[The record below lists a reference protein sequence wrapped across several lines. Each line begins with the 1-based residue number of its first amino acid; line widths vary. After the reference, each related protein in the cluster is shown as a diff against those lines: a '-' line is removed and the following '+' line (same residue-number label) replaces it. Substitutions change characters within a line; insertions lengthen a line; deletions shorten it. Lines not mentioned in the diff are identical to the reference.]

1 MARISEIH
9 YSDAVEANTGTSEFV
24 EVALGAGE
32 DPNDF
37 LISLYEADGSVGL
50 QVSLND
56 PLISTFID
64 EDSGE
69 QVFVISSDDF
79 NYSLSDATSGDADNF
94 EAVAL
99 TNTDTDETLDF
110 YDIGGGGNVVASDG
124 AAAGETSET
133 VSGVDESNDESVQFN
148 NPNPDTQRNREL
160 SEGES
165 SNCFTPKTLI
175 MTPDGERAAGDLKVG
190 DLVLTVDRGAQPIRY
205 VYRRSFRAIG
215 AARPVLFVKG
225 SVGNTSDLLVSQAH
239 RLLVTKKANSADP
252 RTSELVNAIMMV
264 NGGTVRL
271 LNDLEEVEYIHLML
285 DQHELL
291 WSAGVATESW
301 QPHRRNLRRFD
312 KVVREE
318 LLTFFPEIRHHNGH
332 SIDKGGPVRRPCAPD
347 WRPGAAQPSNV

>member
-9 YSDAVEANTGTSEFV
+9 YSDAVEASTGTSEFV

-37 LISLYEADGSVGL
+37 LISLYEDDGSVGL

-56 PLISTFID
+56 PLIKTFID

-79 NYSLSDATSGDADNF
+79 DFSLSDATSDDDNNF

-99 TNTDTDETLDF
+99 TNTETDETLDF
-110 YDIGGGGNVVASDG
+110 YDIGGGGNVVATDG

-133 VSGVDESNDESVQFN
+133 VQGVDESNDESVQFN
-148 NPNPDTQRNREL
+148 NPNPETQRNREL

-165 SNCFTPKTLI
+165 SNCFTPLTMI
-175 MTPDGERAAGDLKVG
+175 MTPDGERPAGELKVG
-190 DLVLTVDRGAQPIRY
+190 DLVLTIDRGPQPIRY
-205 VYRRSFRAIG
+205 IYRRSFRAIG
-215 AARPVLFVKG
+215 AARPVLFEKG
-225 SVGNTSDLLVSQAH
+225 AVGNTSDLLVSQAH
-239 RLLVTKKANSADP
+239 RLLVTKKARSADP

-312 KVVREE
+312 KAVREE

-347 WRPGAAQPSNV
+347 WKPSTPRPANA